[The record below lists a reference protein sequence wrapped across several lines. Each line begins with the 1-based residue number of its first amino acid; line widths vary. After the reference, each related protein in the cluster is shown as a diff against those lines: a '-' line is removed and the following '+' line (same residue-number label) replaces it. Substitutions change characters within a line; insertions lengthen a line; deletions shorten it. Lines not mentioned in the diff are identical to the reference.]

1 MNYRLPPI
9 LLHHLLLATKCYLL
23 ISVNRRVFLY
33 LVNGG
38 EEAGGEADP
47 QDLQQGNAQASGPHH
62 HQVQGQ
68 GGREP
73 EGLIE
78 VSLEYIKNN
87 IELVYKVRNLKIGRI
102 LK

>member
-1 MNYRLPPI
+1 M
-9 LLHHLLLATKCYLL
+9 
-23 ISVNRRVFLY
+23 
-33 LVNGG
+33 NGG

-73 EGLIE
+73 ERLIE

-87 IELVYKVRNLKIGRI
+87 IELVYKVRNLKLGRI